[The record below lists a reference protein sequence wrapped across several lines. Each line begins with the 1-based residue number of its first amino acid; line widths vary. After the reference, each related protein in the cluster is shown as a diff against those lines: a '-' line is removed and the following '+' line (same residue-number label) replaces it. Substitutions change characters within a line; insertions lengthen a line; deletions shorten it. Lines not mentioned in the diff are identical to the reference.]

1 MTDQQRQSI
10 RELFPFFASA
20 GWQDHWSELQLVDVP
35 AGDALFGEG
44 QAASGLY
51 LVVSGRFS
59 VQRKTGF
66 ADKKQV
72 VALLAPGSFIGES
85 ALAGESVRGTT
96 VVAVEKS
103 SAALLPLSG
112 FIRLTERNPGL
123 AIELLQTL
131 LRLSSL
137 RLRKCSERLALV
149 L

>member
-1 MTDQQRQSI
+1 MNDQGRQRI
-10 RELFPFFASA
+10 RELFPLFDAA
-20 GWQDHWSELQLVDVP
+20 GWQDLGPEMQLIDVP
-35 AGDALFGEG
+35 AGEALFSEG
-44 QAASGLY
+44 DAATGLF

-85 ALAGESVRGTT
+85 ALAGESIRGTT

-103 SAALLPLSG
+103 TTALLSLSS
-112 FIRLTERNPGL
+112 FTSLTEQQPGL
-123 AIELLQTL
+123 AVELLQVL